1 MIKMSS
7 EESNKKTRSRSPM
20 KKAQQFERIL
30 EAGKQLFLD
39 KGRDGFSLRGLAK
52 ILDMNQNNLYN
63 YVDSKR
69 ELWIAIRNKFY
80 KQFKDENLGI
90 IESHEGPNVDLL
102 MKIFNHFF
110 EFAENDFAASSM
122 MHIIPSP
129 PSDKVGKFEKEYK
142 AFNFLDGTTRKIQE
156 AINAG
161 EIKESNSAMLSFFIY
176 SLILGAT
183 IVENTMRSF
192 ENSNNYEGTNADETT
207 QYKTQP
213 FTSSEFRKYV
223 IKKLELGLTDPNL
236 IVKES
241 DYKE

>member
-1 MIKMSS
+1 MSS
-7 EESNKKTRSRSPM
+7 EQNKKKTRSRSPI
-20 KKAQQFERIL
+20 KKAQQFERII

-80 KQFKDENLGI
+80 KQFKDENLEI
-90 IESHEGPNVDLL
+90 IKSHEGSNLSYL

-110 EFAENDFAASSM
+110 EFAENDFAAFSM
-122 MHIIPSP
+122 MHIIASP

-142 AFNFLDGTTRKIQE
+142 AFNFLDGTTRKLQE
-156 AINAG
+156 AINSG
-161 EIKESNSAMLSFFIY
+161 EIKESNSAILSFFIY

-183 IVENTMRSF
+183 IVEYSMR
-192 ENSNNYEGTNADETT
+192 EIEDNNDEGTNVDETT
-207 QYKTQP
+207 QFKTQP
-213 FTSSEFRKYV
+213 FSSNEFRRYV
-223 IKKLELGLTDPNL
+223 LKKIELGLTDPNL
-236 IVKES
+236 IVEES
-241 DYKE
+241 DYKDKE